1 MTNYR
6 TDLMDEILTSPEAR
20 NIVGQ
25 VSPIY
30 GAAFVALW
38 LFQVIGCQLDD
49 MEEWSRAFQAETVP
63 QTATWS
69 LDYWEENY
77 GIPRNPNMTASQRR
91 ARIISRMRDRAPMGP
106 AKLARYITD
115 VSGYECEIIE
125 NTGKNRFTLIR
136 RDQSGPLGLVR
147 IALNEAKPAHVIYK
161 LNSTWQNEV
170 ATREGLSAALQI
182 LSWAQTAQQAKQN
195 KIRVRGPAVQTG
207 ETGRVFSRWA
217 AMERNADRFRLKGLT
232 VRGAVDNWQAN
243 DFSFDGEIWF
253 DGSFLFDQ
261 QVKIASL
268 LGLKIR
274 GLAFRNRET
283 AQAASLWPTRLPNR
297 QAAVASLEMGQKART
312 GEQAMVRG
320 MMKTAVWQRYSLSAS
335 LITNKNFAFNG
346 DYAFNGAKQFNANA
360 AIPL

>member
-30 GAAFVALW
+30 GAAFVGLW

-49 MEEWSRAFQAETVP
+49 MEAWSRAFQAETVP

-91 ARIISRMRDRAPMGP
+91 ARIISRIRDRAPMSP

-147 IALNEAKPAHVIYK
+147 LALNEAKPAHVIYK

-170 ATREGLSAALQI
+170 ATGEAVAAMLRVLARLQTPQGAYQGRARIKGPAWKTRESAAAAGI
-182 LSWAQTAQQAKQN
+182 WPTRIHVEENADSA
-195 KIRVRGPAVQTG
+195 KIRLVQRAQTG
-207 ETGRVFSRWA
+207 ERA
-217 AMERNADRFRLKGLT
+217 AARHVLKAAARQGYG
-232 VRGAVDNWQAN
+232 GAAGIILNK
-243 DFSFDGEIWF
+243 DFVF
-253 DGSFLFDQ
+253 DGSYTFDGGKRFDADT
-261 QVKIASL
+261 V
-268 LGLKIR
+268 
-274 GLAFRNRET
+274 
-283 AQAASLWPTRLPNR
+283 
-297 QAAVASLEMGQKART
+297 
-312 GEQAMVRG
+312 
-320 MMKTAVWQRYSLSAS
+320 
-335 LITNKNFAFNG
+335 
-346 DYAFNGAKQFNANA
+346 
-360 AIPL
+360 IPL

>member
-30 GAAFVALW
+30 GAAFVGLW

-49 MEEWSRAFQAETVP
+49 MEAWSRAFQAETVP

-91 ARIISRMRDRAPMGP
+91 ARIISRIRDRAPMSP

-147 IALNEAKPAHVIYK
+147 LALNEAKPAHVIYK
-161 LNSTWQNEV
+161 LNMAKRSCDAGSRRGYAPRSGAASDAPGGISGPGQDKRPGMED
-170 ATREGLSAALQI
+170 ARKRRGGRHMAHADTRRGKRRFRKNPAGPEG
-182 LSWAQTAQQAKQN
+182 
-195 KIRVRGPAVQTG
+195 
-207 ETGRVFSRWA
+207 
-217 AMERNADRFRLKGLT
+217 ADR
-232 VRGAVDNWQAN
+232 
-243 DFSFDGEIWF
+243 
-253 DGSFLFDQ
+253 
-261 QVKIASL
+261 
-268 LGLKIR
+268 
-274 GLAFRNRET
+274 
-283 AQAASLWPTRLPNR
+283 
-297 QAAVASLEMGQKART
+297 RT
-312 GEQAMVRG
+312 GGGASRPEGGGPPGIRRG
-320 MMKTAVWQRYSLSAS
+320 GRHYL
-335 LITNKNFAFNG
+335 
-346 DYAFNGAKQFNANA
+346 KQGLCF
-360 AIPL
+360 

>member
-91 ARIISRMRDRAPMGP
+91 ARIISRIRDRAPMSP

-136 RDQSGPLGLVR
+136 RDQSGPLGLVKL
-147 IALNEAKPAHVIYK
+147 ALNEAKPAHVIYK

-170 ATREGLSAALQI
+170 ATREAA
-182 LSWAQTAQQAKQN
+182 
-195 KIRVRGPAVQTG
+195 
-207 ETGRVFSRWA
+207 A
-217 AMERNADRFRLKGLT
+217 AMLRVLARLQTRPESRLNRLRLKPPAFQSRETIRLYSCWTALLLNKETFRFRRLT
-232 VRGAVDNWQAN
+232 IGGGVNNWRVN
-243 DFSFDGEIWF
+243 DISFDGETLFNGAIR
-253 DGSFLFDQ
+253 FDQ
-261 QVKIASL
+261 QVRAETI
-268 LGLKIR
+268 LGLGISSPP
-274 GLAFRNRET
+274 FRTREAAWLVNKQSARIQGKEIANAKLRMGYG
-283 AQAASLWPTRLPNR
+283 AQTSTGAAA
-297 QAAVASLEMGQKART
+297 QGVA
-312 GEQAMVRG
+312 
-320 MMKTAVWQRYSLSAS
+320 KTAVRQPYSTKAS
-335 LITNKNFAFNG
+335 LITNKDFTFDG
-346 DYAFNGAKQFNANA
+346 GYTFDGSKHFNANGVT
-360 AIPL
+360 PL